1 MGTTGFDAEG
11 LKALDTLDDCLPW
24 CLVSNFSAGVHL
36 FEELLGAKTRDGRS
50 VADLAR
56 NLGFDLAL
64 WESHHTR
71 KLDAPSGTAK
81 TLALAGG
88 IPEERISATRVG
100 HVVGE
105 HIVFASAEGEELR
118 VQHIAHTR
126 ALFAR
131 GAVLMAERM
140 SVAMLA
146 PRRHSKA
153 EILNLPQP

>member
-1 MGTTGFDAEG
+1 
-11 LKALDTLDDCLPW
+11 
-24 CLVSNFSAGVHL
+24 
-36 FEELLGAKTRDGRS
+36 
-50 VADLAR
+50 
-56 NLGFDLAL
+56 
-64 WESHHTR
+64 
-71 KLDAPSGTAK
+71 
-81 TLALAGG
+81 LAGG